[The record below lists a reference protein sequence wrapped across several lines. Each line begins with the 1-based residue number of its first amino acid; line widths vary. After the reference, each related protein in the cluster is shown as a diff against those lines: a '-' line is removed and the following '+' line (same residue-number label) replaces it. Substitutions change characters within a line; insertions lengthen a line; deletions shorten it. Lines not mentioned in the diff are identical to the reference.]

1 MSRRSGVFGLA
12 LAALLLANGLTN
24 KASADLGACKPVKA
38 CAPVT
43 AVPACK
49 PVQPLPAPAACKPVK
64 PLPGACKPVK
74 EYGCVEAHPKHVAL
88 HNHVARFVSHFHK
101 HGTGKEVYYDA
112 PQPATSS
119 SSPTPAPAPQPPT
132 S

>member
-1 MSRRSGVFGLA
+1 LA

-43 AVPACK
+43 AAPAVPACK

-64 PLPGACKPVK
+64 PLPPPGACKPVK
-74 EYGCVEAHPKHVAL
+74 EYTCVEARPKHVVL
-88 HNHVARFVSHFHK
+88 HNHLARLASHFRK
-101 HGTGKEVYYDA
+101 HGTGKEVYYDVL
-112 PQPATSS
+112 QPATSS
-119 SSPTPAPAPQPPT
+119 PSPTPAPAPQPPT